1 MLLKIDFLWC
11 RIKKREDKIMKKYLK
26 PRVDVLLCD
35 KTDLLTVSGPDD
47 DPFLKDHYELN

>member
-47 DPFLKDHYELN
+47 DPFLKDLYELN